1 MPIHIWIPIK
11 LLCPCCDALP
21 VLHVKQKGPL
31 SSSVFITL
39 FSLSFIHVSICSSS
53 SCCCGEG
60 GSSCPRLAQNG
71 SYSLDASAWFLLIWP
86 KLAQKT
92 PLTTH
97 PLISNDRLSLNIGIN
112 YGDVKFGSHRGAV
125 FRANKK
131 TPTPLA
137 LNFMPMN
144 SFKAMAHHS
153 SWGSLMSFLLASQ
166 ICRSVRCEP
175 QRHQICLLRMC
186 RYWMNQIW
194 K

>member
-1 MPIHIWIPIK
+1 MPIHIWMPIK

-21 VLHVKQKGPL
+21 VVHVKQKGPL

-39 FSLSFIHVSICSSS
+39 FSLSFIHVLICSSS
-53 SCCCGEG
+53 SCCCGGGGWGG

-71 SYSLDASAWFLLIWP
+71 SYLLDASAWFLLIWP

-92 PLTTH
+92 PPTTH

-131 TPTPLA
+131 KNPHHWLWTSCLWILLKLWRTTVLQGLWCHFSLPL
-137 LNFMPMN
+137 
-144 SFKAMAHHS
+144 
-153 SWGSLMSFLLASQ
+153 
-166 ICRSVRCEP
+166 RSAGV
-175 QRHQICLLRMC
+175 
-186 RYWMNQIW
+186 
-194 K
+194 